1 MKFKIFKMLII
12 LGILAATP
20 MIYMGKF
27 NPMDILDAG
36 LSSGSSG
43 LDKLK
48 AKAPSGLTSVTTNE
62 KVQVYKWRD
71 KNGVLQFSNTPPM
84 DGQAETIELNP
95 NDNVIQAVKIPEKE
109 VVVKQAANNT
119 ERPNPYS
126 PKGMK
131 KVMDD
136 VKGVEDLLNERNEKQ
151 QEALGGY

>member
-1 MKFKIFKMLII
+1 MKFKIIKMLII

-36 LSSGSSG
+36 LRGGSSEF
-43 LDKLK
+43 DKLK
-48 AKAPSGLTSVTTNE
+48 AKAPTGLSRITTDE

-95 NDNVIQAVKIPEKE
+95 NDNVIQAVRIPEKE
-109 VVVKQAANNT
+109 VAEKEIANST
-119 ERPNPYS
+119 AGDLTIS
-126 PKGMK
+126 PPTAGVHKVEK
-131 KVMDD
+131 K
-136 VKGVEDLLNERNEKQ
+136 
-151 QEALGGY
+151 